1 MLNINGST
9 DIIQV
14 LLSHK
19 DICVNI
25 KDNKGKTPLAL
36 TRDTDE
42 EEEDAVI
49 ALLLRK
55 EILCRIKRW

>member
-1 MLNINGST
+1 M
-9 DIIQV
+9 
-14 LLSHK
+14 
-19 DICVNI
+19 NI

-42 EEEDAVI
+42 EEEDAVV

-55 EILCRIKRW
+55 ELLYRISR